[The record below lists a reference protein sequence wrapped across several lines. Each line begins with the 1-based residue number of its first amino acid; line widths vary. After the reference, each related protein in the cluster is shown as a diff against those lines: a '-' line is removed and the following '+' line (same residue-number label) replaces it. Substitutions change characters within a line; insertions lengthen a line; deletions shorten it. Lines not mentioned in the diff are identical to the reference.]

1 MLLNGKFDD
10 FTKELISIEEK
21 FDTTAREI
29 CIKMEQIEKT
39 PKLML
44 AITVIRQSL
53 KFEMEEQS

>member
-10 FTKELISIEEK
+10 FNKELISIEEK